1 MRCARGREFQPGP
14 LATTYDKQM
23 MDVFVLPNLPRNIVI
38 LCTSVIDESKMNVEH
53 RSFNTVVE
61 LIIES
66 LSVVSLSLPLI
77 AENKMIGD
85 KISQVLK

>member
-1 MRCARGREFQPGP
+1 
-14 LATTYDKQM
+14 M